1 MDIQILTIAGLSLT
15 AAIVCFFT
23 AMTGSGSGLIL
34 VPLLILA
41 GLSPVQAIAV
51 HKFEALWTVVS
62 GIRYWKNKQVLTLDF
77 SWYLFLG
84 SAGTFLGAREIHF
97 ISNQTLQ
104 IIVGGAILIVAL
116 LITFFH
122 KQPDPTKE
130 IKLWKRLV
138 LIVAMLFFGF
148 YEGMYGSG
156 NGFFIAALFFS
167 LIGSNEV
174 KTVGMIT
181 VLAAFWNF
189 FAVLT
194 HLAYGSL
201 LFQYALPIGAASMT
215 GAWFGAGYAMKSGK
229 NFVRKI
235 IITLALIG
243 GTVML
248 FQALGK

>member
-1 MDIQILTIAGLSLT
+1 MVTQILTIAGISMA

-41 GLSPVQAIAV
+41 GLTPVQAIAV
-51 HKFEALWTVVS
+51 HKFEALWTIVS

-77 SWYLFLG
+77 PWYIVLG
-84 SAGTFLGAREIHF
+84 SIGTFLGAREIHF

-104 IIVGGAILIVAL
+104 IIVGVAIVIVAL
-116 LITFFH
+116 VIMLFH
-122 KQPDPTKE
+122 KKPDPTK
-130 IKLWKRLV
+130 IVKPWKRIV
-138 LIVAMLFFGF
+138 LIIAMFFFGF
-148 YEGMYGSG
+148 YEGLYGSG

-189 FAVLT
+189 FAVIT
-194 HLAYGSL
+194 HLTYGSL

-215 GAWFGAGYAMKSGK
+215 GAWFGAGYAIKSGK

-235 IITLALIG
+235 IITVALIG

-248 FQALGK
+248 IQALIK

>member
-1 MDIQILTIAGLSLT
+1 MDMQILTIIGLSLT
-15 AAIVCFFT
+15 AAVVCFFT

-51 HKFEALWTVVS
+51 HKFETLWTVVS
-62 GIRYWKNKQVLTLDF
+62 GFRYWKNKQVLTLDF
-77 SWYLFLG
+77 PWYVFLG

-104 IIVGGAILIVAL
+104 IIVGSAILIVAL
-116 LITFFH
+116 LMMFFH
-122 KQPDPTKE
+122 KKPDPKE
-130 IKLWKRLV
+130 IKLWKRVV
-138 LIVAMLFFGF
+138 LIIAMLLFGF

-194 HLAYGSL
+194 HLTYGSL
-201 LFQYALPIGAASMT
+201 LLKYALPIGAGAMI

-235 IITLALIG
+235 IITIASIG
-243 GTVML
+243 GTVL
-248 FQALGK
+248 LSQAL

>member
-1 MDIQILTIAGLSLT
+1 MEIQPLTIVGLSLT
-15 AAIVCFFT
+15 AAVVCFFT

-41 GLSPVQAIAV
+41 GLTPVQAIAI

-104 IIVGGAILIVAL
+104 IIVGSAIILVAL
-116 LITFFH
+116 LIMFFH
-122 KQPDPTKE
+122 RKHDSTKE
-130 IKLWKRLV
+130 IKLWKRIV
-138 LIVAMLFFGF
+138 LIITMFFFGF

-194 HLAYGSL
+194 HLTYGSL
-201 LFQYALPIGAASMT
+201 LLQYALPIGAASMT

-243 GTVML
+243 GAVML

>member
-1 MDIQILTIAGLSLT
+1 MEIQTLTIIGLSL
-15 AAIVCFFT
+15 AAAVVCFFT

-77 SWYLFLG
+77 PWYLFLG
-84 SAGTFLGAREIHF
+84 SVGTFLGAREIHF

-104 IIVGGAILIVAL
+104 IVVGGAILIVAL
-116 LITFFH
+116 LIAFFH

-138 LIVAMLFFGF
+138 LIIAMLFFGF

-194 HLAYGSL
+194 HLSYGSL

-235 IITLALIG
+235 IIALALIG

>member
-1 MDIQILTIAGLSLT
+1 VEIQPLTIVGLSLT
-15 AAIVCFFT
+15 AAVVCFFT

-41 GLSPVQAIAV
+41 GLTPVQAIAI

-104 IIVGGAILIVAL
+104 IIVGSAIILVAL
-116 LITFFH
+116 LIMFFH
-122 KQPDPTKE
+122 RKHDSTKE
-130 IKLWKRLV
+130 IKLWKRIV
-138 LIVAMLFFGF
+138 LIITMFFFGF

-194 HLAYGSL
+194 HLTYGSL
-201 LFQYALPIGAASMT
+201 LLQYALPIGAASMT

-243 GTVML
+243 GAVML

>member
-1 MDIQILTIAGLSLT
+1 
-15 AAIVCFFT
+15 
-23 AMTGSGSGLIL
+23 MTGSGSGLIL

-62 GIRYWKNKQVLTLDF
+62 GFRYWKNKQVLTLDF
-77 SWYLFLG
+77 PWYLFLG
-84 SAGTFLGAREIHF
+84 SVGTFLGAREIHF

-104 IIVGGAILIVAL
+104 IIVGSAILIVAL
-116 LITFFH
+116 LMMFFH
-122 KQPDPTKE
+122 KKPDPKE
-130 IKLWKRLV
+130 IKLWKRVV
-138 LIVAMLFFGF
+138 LIIAMLLFGF

-194 HLAYGSL
+194 HLTYGSL
-201 LFQYALPIGAASMT
+201 LLKYALPIGAGAMI

-235 IITLALIG
+235 IITIASIG
-243 GTVML
+243 GTVL
-248 FQALGK
+248 LSQAL